1 MARHRREDV
10 LDPFAEQQAFAV
22 QGEVVGEIAQQRLG
36 IGLGER
42 AGHRAHQH
50 RAGTEPLD
58 RQAEPGERPGLLLEP
73 VAGGFVEL
81 DHRGHQQRLARGD
94 LVARPRG
101 AQPFEHQALVRGVL
115 VDDHQP
121 VGGLGDDIGLRDLAA
136 RDAERIVRLGRDRLG
151 RLGAALRGGH
161 DLRLDAAPG
170 RLRRAHRT
178 RPVAS
183 REDRAQREAG
193 VDGLE
198 FTPGWAVGWFF
209 VPIANLFKPF
219 QAMRELWTA
228 SHGEADRFGGEA
240 PTEVKLWWGAW
251 LVGNIASTVGT
262 RIILMGEG
270 EASSLVVGTALGGI
284 GTVVIVLAAILLA
297 KVIAGV
303 TAAQRGGGTA
313 VGVFA

>member
-1 MARHRREDV
+1 MQFNEGMAKLESRARLAVIV
-10 LDPFAEQQAFAV
+10 LWIFVVVSALTAGAEAMEATGTV
-22 QGEVVGEIAQQRLG
+22 DLALDSGPLVLA
-36 IGLGER
+36 IGLVYL
-42 AGHRAHQH
+42 AYTAVFVVSIVLVAMWIHRAH
-50 RAGTEPLD
+50 ANL
-58 RQAEPGERPGLLLEP
+58 
-73 VAGGFVEL
+73 
-81 DHRGHQQRLARGD
+81 
-94 LVARPRG
+94 
-101 AQPFEHQALVRGVL
+101 
-115 VDDHQP
+115 
-121 VGGLGDDIGLRDLAA
+121 
-136 RDAERIVRLGRDRLG
+136 
-151 RLGAALRGGH
+151 
-161 DLRLDAAPG
+161 
-170 RLRRAHRT
+170 
-178 RPVAS
+178 
-183 REDRAQREAG
+183 REAG

-209 VPIANLFKPF
+209 VTIANLFKPF

>member
-1 MARHRREDV
+1 MQYDQGLATLESRAKLATAV
-10 LDPFAEQQAFAV
+10 LWAFVAV
-22 QGEVVGEIAQQRLG
+22 AALT
-36 IGLGER
+36 GLGE
-42 AGHRAHQH
+42 ALEASGSLDIATDTGPLALAVGLAYVGFTLVFLVSVVVVAMWIHRAH
-50 RAGTEPLD
+50 AN
-58 RQAEPGERPGLLLEP
+58 
-73 VAGGFVEL
+73 
-81 DHRGHQQRLARGD
+81 
-94 LVARPRG
+94 
-101 AQPFEHQALVRGVL
+101 
-115 VDDHQP
+115 
-121 VGGLGDDIGLRDLAA
+121 LRDA
-136 RDAERIVRLGRDRLG
+136 
-151 RLGAALRGGH
+151 GA
-161 DLRLDAAPG
+161 
-170 RLRRAHRT
+170 
-178 RPVAS
+178 
-183 REDRAQREAG
+183 
-193 VDGLE
+193 DGLQ
-198 FTPGWAVGWFF
+198 FSPGWAVGWYFTPF
-209 VPIANLFKPF
+209 ANLVMPF